1 MQAALE
7 ELALGNVGCSIHACQ
22 AVRDLLREA
31 GHLRSLH
38 LYNNMSDDSGAQAIA
53 QAGFV
58 FEEASPPSTL
68 HVRCKLHHLH
78 QGFMP
83 SCMCFDT

>member
-38 LYNNMSDDSGAQAIA
+38 LYNNMSDDEGAQAIA
-53 QAGFV
+53 QAQLLLRKPCSLQ
-58 FEEASPPSTL
+58 ATR
-68 HVRCKLHHLH
+68 RCKLHQLN
-78 QGFMP
+78 
-83 SCMCFDT
+83 